1 MEGVRE
7 RRLEE
12 RRGEGRVEERRGGER
27 SGVERRLEI
36 KIRIWFGGAEGRGRD
51 IEGNRRGNKARLD

>member
-1 MEGVRE
+1 MEGVGE

-12 RRGEGRVEERRGGER
+12 GEERRRESRGEERGEER

-51 IEGNRRGNKARLD
+51 IEGNRR